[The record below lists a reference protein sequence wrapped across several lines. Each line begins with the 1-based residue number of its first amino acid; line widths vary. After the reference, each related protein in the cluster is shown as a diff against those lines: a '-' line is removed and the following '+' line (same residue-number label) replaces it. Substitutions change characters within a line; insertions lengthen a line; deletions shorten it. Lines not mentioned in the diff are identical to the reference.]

1 MQKNARFIR
10 IYLWEEKFEMS
21 AKQNATMYEMVPVVS
36 ELNKVEGFNPLKFLR
51 VTKQGIKNLDL
62 RYKKL
67 WFRLKYPAGRIKS
80 FTVRVTEQIA
90 IIEARVYFD
99 KNDKQPR
106 ASFIAQR
113 EKDTTPGG
121 LYIEAAQHAAIDQAL
136 SDAGFGVQF
145 VPCNAEQCDEVV
157 DTTVQTVVKQPEAI
171 AEVVQSP
178 ELNASKQVMETQPE
192 VVAETVEEV
201 VEEMVAVAP
210 AEVVAEP
217 VAETQQTTEVVAETA
232 TEVVEATNIAKA
244 TETVV
249 AEPEGEEVAADEL
262 EQSVGTAKYTKD
274 MPVEEICK
282 IMTLGEAGD
291 VIVPIGSCKDWT
303 LSQVADRRPA
313 SLKWYIHGYDGDDN
327 ILRAAATLI
336 RAAYEEKMAS

>member
-1 MQKNARFIR
+1 
-10 IYLWEEKFEMS
+10 MS

-36 ELNKVEGFNPLKFLR
+36 ELNKVQGFNPLKFLR
-51 VTKQGIKNLDL
+51 VTKQGTKNLDL

-99 KNDKQPR
+99 KNDEQPR

-145 VPCNAEQCDEVV
+145 VPCNAEKIEEPAEVV
-157 DTTVQTVVKQPEAI
+157 SHTVAEQPEAI
-171 AEVVQSP
+171 AEVVQSA
-178 ELNASKQVMETQPE
+178 ELDVPKQVVEKQSE
-192 VVAETVEEV
+192 VAAETVEEV
-201 VEEMVAVAP
+201 VEQAMTVAP
-210 AEVVAEP
+210 AEVVAEQ
-217 VAETQQTTEVVAETA
+217 VAEIQSTTEVVAETT
-232 TEVVEATNIAKA
+232 TEVVEATNIAEA

-262 EQSVGTAKYTKD
+262 EQSIGTAKYTKD
-274 MPVEEICK
+274 MPVDEICK

>member
-1 MQKNARFIR
+1 
-10 IYLWEEKFEMS
+10 MS
-21 AKQNATMYEMVPVVS
+21 AKQNATMYEMIPVVS
-36 ELNKVEGFNPLKFLR
+36 ELNKVQGFNPLKFLR
-51 VTKQGIKNLDL
+51 VTKQGAKNLDL

-67 WFRLKYPAGRIKS
+67 WFRLKYPQGRIKS
-80 FTVRVTEQIA
+80 FTLKVTEQIA

-145 VPCNAEQCDEVV
+145 VPCNAEKVEESTEAVA
-157 DTTVQTVVKQPEAI
+157 QTVAKQPEAI

-178 ELNASKQVMETQPE
+178 ELNASKQVGETQSE
-192 VVAETVEEV
+192 VVAE
-201 VEEMVAVAP
+201 A
-210 AEVVAEP
+210 
-217 VAETQQTTEVVAETA
+217 VVAETT
-232 TEVVEATNIAKA
+232 TEVVEATNIAEVAEK
-244 TETVV
+244 VV

-262 EQSVGTAKYTKD
+262 EQSIGTAKYTKD

-327 ILRAAATLI
+327 ILRAAATLV

>member
-1 MQKNARFIR
+1 
-10 IYLWEEKFEMS
+10 MS

-36 ELNKVEGFNPLKFLR
+36 ELNKVQGFNPLKFLR
-51 VTKQGIKNLDL
+51 VTKQGTKNLDL

-99 KNDKQPR
+99 KNDEQPR

-113 EKDTTPGG
+113 EKNTTPGG

-145 VPCNAEQCDEVV
+145 VPCNAEEIKEPIEAVA
-157 DTTVQTVVKQPEAI
+157 QTVAKQPEAI

-201 VEEMVAVAP
+201 VEQTVAVAP
-210 AEVVAEP
+210 VEVVAEP
-217 VAETQQTTEVVAETA
+217 VAEAQQTTEVVAETTA
-232 TEVVEATNIAKA
+232 EVVEATNIAEI

-249 AEPEGEEVAADEL
+249 AEPEGEEVVDEVV
-262 EQSVGTAKYTKD
+262 EETTGTAKYTKD
-274 MPVEEICK
+274 MSVEEICK

-303 LSQVADRRPA
+303 LAQVADRRPA

-327 ILRAAATLI
+327 ILRAAATLV

>member
-1 MQKNARFIR
+1 
-10 IYLWEEKFEMS
+10 MS

-36 ELNKVEGFNPLKFLR
+36 ELNKVQGFNPLKFLR
-51 VTKQGIKNLDL
+51 VTKQGTKNLDL

-99 KNDKQPR
+99 KNDEQPR

-145 VPCNAEQCDEVV
+145 VPCNAEKIEEPAEVVSQTVAEQPEQPVEEVAEVAPAEVV
-157 DTTVQTVVKQPEAI
+157 DE
-171 AEVVQSP
+171 
-178 ELNASKQVMETQPE
+178 QVAETQSTPE
-192 VVAETVEEV
+192 VVAET
-201 VEEMVAVAP
+201 
-210 AEVVAEP
+210 
-217 VAETQQTTEVVAETA
+217 TI
-232 TEVVEATNIAKA
+232 EVVEATNIAEA

-262 EQSVGTAKYTKD
+262 EQSIGTAKYTKE

-327 ILRAAATLI
+327 ILRAAATLV

>member
-1 MQKNARFIR
+1 
-10 IYLWEEKFEMS
+10 MS

-36 ELNKVEGFNPLKFLR
+36 ELNKVQGFNPLKFLR
-51 VTKQGIKNLDL
+51 VTKQGTKNLDL

-99 KNDKQPR
+99 KNDEQPR

-113 EKDTTPGG
+113 EKNTTPGG

-145 VPCNAEQCDEVV
+145 VPCNAEEIKEPIEAVA
-157 DTTVQTVVKQPEAI
+157 QTVAEQPEAI
-171 AEVVQSP
+171 VEVVQSP
-178 ELNASKQVMETQPE
+178 ELNTSKQVTETQPE
-192 VVAETVEEV
+192 VIAETVEEV
-201 VEEMVAVAP
+201 AEQAVAVAP
-210 AEVVAEP
+210 AEVVAEQ
-217 VAETQQTTEVVAETA
+217 VAKIEST
-232 TEVVEATNIAKA
+232 TEVVEATNIAEAAEK
-244 TETVV
+244 VV

-262 EQSVGTAKYTKD
+262 EQSIGTAKYTKD

-327 ILRAAATLI
+327 ILRAAATLV